1 MAATDAAAAAAA
13 VSRAA
18 RRLIPFLF
26 ICYVVSYLDRV
37 NLGFAASSFQRDLAM
52 SDRVYGIG
60 AGLFFLGYFVFEIP
74 SNLIMERVGARRWL
88 ARIMITWG
96 LVSMAMMFVAGT
108 WSFYAMRV
116 ALGLAEAG
124 FFPGAVLYLT
134 YWFPQRERGRIG
146 ALFMAAGPVALII
159 GPYLST
165 ALMGL
170 DGVGGLRGWQ
180 WLFIG
185 EGLPAVV
192 LGLIALRWLT
202 DRPADAQWLPAVE
215 RAALVAQIDAEQASR
230 AGGDR
235 HVGLVQSMQSA
246 RVWLLCVVY
255 FLNTTVSY
263 GLFLWLPK
271 ILEAASGWHDMRLA
285 AISACPFVIA
295 LATMIVVGRH
305 SDRTG
310 ERKWHLAW
318 CALGAAAGLVLA
330 AVAGTNVLL
339 LVLAFTICQAGQRT
353 VQPLFWTLP
362 PLLLGGTAAAA
373 GFALINSIGNLG
385 GFAGPTVMG
394 YLREVTG
401 GYAGGL
407 LVLATALVIQAAIVV
422 TLRLPAPGTSRT

>member
-1 MAATDAAAAAAA
+1 MAAPDAAAAAAA

-26 ICYVVSYLDRV
+26 VCYVVSYLDRV
-37 NLGFAASSFQRDLAM
+37 NLGFAASAFQRDLAM
-52 SDRVYGIG
+52 NDRVYGIG

-74 SNLIMERVGARRWL
+74 SNLILERVGARRWL

-96 LVSMAMMFVAGT
+96 LVSIAMMFAVGT
-108 WSFYAMRV
+108 WSFYALRV

-165 ALMGL
+165 ALLRL
-170 DGVGGLRGWQ
+170 DGLAGLRGWQ

-192 LGLIALRWLT
+192 LGIVAVRVLT
-202 DRPADAQWLPAVE
+202 DRPADAGWLSPEE
-215 RAALVAQIDAEQASR
+215 RAALAVQMAAEQGSR
-230 AGGDR
+230 GGDR
-235 HVGLVQSMQSA
+235 HVALLGSMKSG
-246 RVWLLCVVY
+246 RVWLLCLVY

-271 ILEAASGWHDMRLA
+271 ILESASGWHDMRLA

-295 LATMIVVGRH
+295 LGTMVLVGRH
-305 SDRTG
+305 SDRSG

-318 CALGAAAGLVLA
+318 CALGAAAGLVIA
-330 AVAGTNVLL
+330 AVAGTNVSL

-362 PLLLGGTAAAA
+362 PLVLGGTAAAA

-394 YLREVTG
+394 YLRETTG

-407 LVLATALVIQAAIVV
+407 LVLAAALVIQAAIVV
-422 TLRLPAPGTSRT
+422 ALRLPAPAGPRSH

>member
-1 MAATDAAAAAAA
+1 
-13 VSRAA
+13 
-18 RRLIPFLF
+18 
-26 ICYVVSYLDRV
+26 
-37 NLGFAASSFQRDLAM
+37 
-52 SDRVYGIG
+52 
-60 AGLFFLGYFVFEIP
+60 
-74 SNLIMERVGARRWL
+74 
-88 ARIMITWG
+88 
-96 LVSMAMMFVAGT
+96 
-108 WSFYAMRV
+108 
-116 ALGLAEAG
+116 
-124 FFPGAVLYLT
+124 
-134 YWFPQRERGRIG
+134 
-146 ALFMAAGPVALII
+146 MAAGPVALIV

-165 ALMGL
+165 VLLRL
-170 DGVGGLRGWQ
+170 DGLGGLRGWQ

-192 LGLIALRWLT
+192 LGVMALRWLT
-202 DRPADAQWLPAVE
+202 DRPADAQWLPEAE
-215 RAALVAQIDAEQASR
+215 RAALVAQIAAEQESR
-230 AGGDR
+230 SGGER
-235 HVGLVQSMQSA
+235 HLALMGSMKSA

-295 LATMIVVGRH
+295 LATMVIIGRH

-318 CALGAAAGLVLA
+318 SALGAAGGLVLA
-330 AVAGTNVLL
+330 ATAGTNVAL

-373 GFALINSIGNLG
+373 GFALINSVGNLG

-394 YLREVTG
+394 YLRETTG

-407 LVLATALVIQAAIVV
+407 LVLAAALVIQAAIVV
-422 TLRLPAPGTSRT
+422 ALRLPAVAEPQRH